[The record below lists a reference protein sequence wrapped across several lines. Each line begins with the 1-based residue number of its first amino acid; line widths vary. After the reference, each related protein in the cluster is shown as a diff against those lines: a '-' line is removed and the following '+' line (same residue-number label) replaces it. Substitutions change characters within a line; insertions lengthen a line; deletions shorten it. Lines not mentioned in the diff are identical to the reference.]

1 MNIEPLKS
9 YLNNNN
15 NHNKTKLISDFLN
28 KDILIKLKNS
38 EYIEGDF
45 FINDRLFFIKK
56 NTLELEYVGN
66 ITYIQKDKIGIQ
78 INKYRNVCVCP
89 GDYYIFRKQKKITK
103 RDIME
108 ELLDKL

>member
-66 ITYIQKDKIGIQ
+66 ITYIQKDK
-78 INKYRNVCVCP
+78 
-89 GDYYIFRKQKKITK
+89 
-103 RDIME
+103 
-108 ELLDKL
+108 